1 MAQITNPGLYN
12 FQVFS
17 PSEIARFS
25 TVIEDIQ
32 SGASDGIVIEGLLP
46 PEDARRMSAQFK
58 AMVRESPH
66 EQIYHPTSFG
76 HVFGA
81 TLMESDLDHYFRRA
95 ALARQAFEQLF
106 LHRFESLVFGTLSRL
121 TSLYGIH
128 LSVHQHNQVFAPASM
143 RILEPGY
150 ASLEAHIHQEFP
162 MYFPSYQAI
171 SSQLDLSTELSF
183 YIVLQKPDAGGE
195 LVLYD
200 LQWQHTPPAMLQQN
214 VFLTGA
220 RSEDLE
226 PYDQMLLGLDAGDM
240 ILFPANRIW
249 HKVAAVTGKECERI
263 TIGGFL
269 ARARDAEEYRLFI

>member
-1 MAQITNPGLYN
+1 MAQITNPSLYN

-17 PSEIARFS
+17 PAEMGRFS
-25 TVIEDIQ
+25 TAIEDIQ
-32 SGASDGIVIEGLLP
+32 SGASDGIVIEGLLSP
-46 PEDARRMSAQFK
+46 DEAQQLASRFK
-58 AMVRESPH
+58 AMTKTSPYD
-66 EQIYHPTSFG
+66 QIYHPTSFG

-81 TLMESDLDHYFRRA
+81 TLMESDLDSYFRRSA
-95 ALARQAFEQLF
+95 MARSAFDELF

-121 TSLYGIH
+121 TGQFNIH
-128 LSVHQHNQVFAPASM
+128 LSVHEHNQVFAPASM
-143 RILEPGY
+143 RILEPGFQ
-150 ASLEAHIHQEFP
+150 SLEAHIHQEFP

-171 SSQLDLSTELSF
+171 SSQLDLSTELSY

-200 LQWQHTPPAMLQQN
+200 LQWHNTPPHMLQSN

-249 HKVAAVTGKECERI
+249 HKVAAVSGKERERI